1 LCRIG
6 VEEHSREA
14 HPAILAEKRTLASA
28 SKCAQDARR
37 RRGWRIVMEISW
49 FPRLAWAAVVVVPL
63 AQPSLAA
70 IPAPT
75 DQTADERAV
84 LAADAQQRL
93 AVASKDIVAIGRISD
108 PHLRVNAPNNR
119 ILTRDDLMR
128 MVASGEIRNEVFE
141 RTPEDVVITGDVGVV
156 MGHETVFPGAAS
168 EQARM
173 YGRKTLN
180 RRYTN
185 VFIRTAEGWR
195 HLARHANIMLSASS
209 Q

>member
-1 LCRIG
+1 MSVCGLPG
-6 VEEHSREA
+6 
-14 HPAILAEKRTLASA
+14 
-28 SKCAQDARR
+28 
-37 RRGWRIVMEISW
+37 
-49 FPRLAWAAVVVVPL
+49 LAWAATLTVL
-63 AQPSLAA
+63 LTQPSLAA
-70 IPAPT
+70 IPAYA

-93 AVASKDIVAIGRISD
+93 AVASKDLVAIGNISD

-119 ILTRDDLMR
+119 ILTRDDLIR

-156 MGHETVFPGAAS
+156 MGREVVFPGAAS

-185 VFIRTAEGWR
+185 VYIRTGDGWL
-195 HLARHANIMLSASS
+195 HLARHANIIADVISP
-209 Q
+209 